1 LYGAGVDVW
10 GPDPEQFKKLAAEAD
25 GRLRPLV
32 DEIDETRR
40 TLTSKVG
47 YARLVSPRVP
57 QPEVTL
63 GHPSLRVY
71 TRVTPRGDL
80 TSAQTQLYLFYT
92 FCFIA
97 KPSPHPLLSHSAL
110 ASLLDLC
117 VGKPPRPVRWQAS
130 STCAFFSI

>member
-57 QPEVTL
+57 QPEVTF

-97 KPSPHPLLSHSAL
+97 KPQP
-110 ASLLDLC
+110 ASLAFTLC

-130 STCAFFSI
+130 SACAFFSI